1 MKRVMIQKLDGEL
14 KQIGTTEVMI
24 NDNPNTE
31 DYNKVVREFPG
42 IPCGYCKELYTTI
55 GRIDMID
62 FYDIRQK
69 NIKRLKGL
77 FIEIT
82 QIENEHD

>member
-1 MKRVMIQKLDGEL
+1 MKRVIIPTLNEQL
-14 KQIGTTEVMI
+14 KQVGSVDVII

-42 IPCGYCKELYTTI
+42 IPCGYCRELYTTI
-55 GRIDMID
+55 GRIEMID

-82 QIENEHD
+82 QIEYEHD